1 MHDQLM
7 AVIARPTCS
16 LVLMM
21 AVLFVASCVYVEHS
35 RRNCCWDGIWLEGT
49 LTISLALPSD
59 L

>member
-16 LVLMM
+16 LVLDLVM
-21 AVLFVASCVYVEHS
+21 AVVCRFLRV
-35 RRNCCWDGIWLEGT
+35 RRTFDCCWDGIWLEGT